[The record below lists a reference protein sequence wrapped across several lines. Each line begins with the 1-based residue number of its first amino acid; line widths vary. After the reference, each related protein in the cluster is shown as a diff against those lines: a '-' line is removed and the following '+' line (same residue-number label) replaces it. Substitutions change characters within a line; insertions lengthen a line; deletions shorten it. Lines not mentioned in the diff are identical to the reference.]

1 MKRREFITLFGGAAA
16 VAWPLAASAQRSGK
30 LWRVGFLAGGSRPV
44 ALESSAYAG
53 FNHGMRELG
62 YREGID
68 FVIEWRFAEGRFML
82 FPQLAAE
89 LVRASVDVIVLGAA
103 SAVRPTQQATST
115 IPIVMGY
122 SVDPVGD
129 GYVASLARPGGN
141 TTGVSAE
148 ETTPKRVEL
157 IAAMIPSLRHLGI
170 VVNPDNPSHAI
181 VLKAARAAAERG
193 GFDLTPVQAKNRDEV
208 ARAFDTLIGASVQA
222 LVVPSDAFF
231 LSERHKI
238 AELSVQKRLPAIFAD
253 RDYVAA
259 GGLMSYGEGLSEF
272 YRRAAGYVNKIFKGA
287 KPAELPIEQPTRF
300 FLVINLRTAKALG
313 LEVPPML
320 LGRADEVIE

>member
-1 MKRREFITLFGGAAA
+1 MTRRDFFTLLGGAAA

-30 LWRVGFLAGGSRPV
+30 LWRVGFLAGASRPV
-44 ALESSAYAG
+44 AFELSAYAG
-53 FNHGMRELG
+53 FIRGMRELG

-68 FVIEWRFAEGRFML
+68 FVIEWRFAEGRFAL

-89 LVRASVDVIVLGAA
+89 LVRANVDVIVLASGA
-103 SAVRPTQQATST
+103 AVRPTQQATST

-122 SVDPVGD
+122 SVDPVAD

-141 TTGVSAE
+141 TTGLSAD
-148 ETTPKRVEL
+148 ETTGKRVEL
-157 IAAMIPSLRHLGI
+157 IAAMVPGLRHLGI
-170 VVNPDNPSHAI
+170 FVNPNNPSYAI

-193 GFDLTPVQAKNRDEV
+193 GLNLAPVQATNRDEV
-208 ARAFDTLIGASVQA
+208 TRAFDTLIDASVQA
-222 LVVPSDAFF
+222 LFVPSDAFF
-231 LSERHKI
+231 FSERHKI

-272 YRRAAGYVNKIFKGA
+272 YRRAAGYVDKIFKGA

-300 FLVINLRTAKALG
+300 FLVINLNTAKALG
-313 LEVPPML
+313 LEVPPAL
-320 LGRADEVIE
+320 LARADEVIE